1 MRSFYLFALLAAA
14 GLLVAWQGD
23 PLEQGFLHPPAA
35 AKPHMYYML
44 LNGYVDRAHMEK
56 EVAEY
61 AKAGI
66 GGLCLFDVGARGDA
80 SAMPPAGPAFLGP
93 ESVADL
99 AHIIRT
105 AGRHGLDVDLS
116 VTSSWD
122 MGANWVKPED
132 AVMTLVQSSLEVQGG
147 KTIDV
152 TLPTPAKPSEFPPNG
167 FARDAAVIAIPAPQ
181 RVPGYEF
188 DFELS
193 PPTPHLI
200 DRVVLY
206 NNAVPEKAGV
216 PHFSKDFIVS
226 VSHTQPNG
234 ESFRQVVRGF
244 LAPRGGPQEFRFPAV
259 PAKYVRLHVLNGH
272 EPNAAR
278 LELAEFEVYSTAG
291 ESVNL
296 NYRMSRLRD
305 SAGLLRYTSALSQF
319 GPWAAENL
327 HDARR
332 EGPNGSWASGSAA
345 ALLIP
350 DASSVVDLTSRVDA
364 QGRLHWDAP
373 AGPWL
378 ILRYMCVNTGEKLKV
393 PSPNSDGLATDHFNA
408 AATRRY
414 IREVISRLAPQVGDF
429 RNSPLKDLYLAS
441 YEVRGQVWSP
451 TFLPE
456 FRQRR
461 GYDFTPYLPILNGGQ
476 VRDEATTE
484 RVMFD
489 FYKTQGEILVD
500 AYYRAAVE
508 TAHASGLTI
517 ESEAGGPGPPLH
529 KVPVDSLLAH
539 GAVDSLRGE
548 FWPDRMEHSGIW
560 VIKEAASAA
569 HIYGKKLV
577 NMESFTT
584 SNHWQEGPVDL
595 KLSADRAFAEGMNHV
610 VWHTSAHQPPLAGKP
625 GWVYYA
631 GTHLNQNVP
640 WWPMAHGFLTY
651 LARTSFLLQQ
661 GLPVS
666 DVLYYYGDQG
676 YNFVPPKHV
685 DPKLGSG
692 RDYDVTNADA
702 LIRRLQVRDG
712 KLTLPD
718 GVQYEALILPER
730 DDIDLAVLKRIEQL
744 TREGATII
752 GRKPLRSS
760 GYSGF
765 PQRDQEVAAIAGKL
779 WAGCDGSARKQ
790 VSYGKGSVACG
801 LTPAEVLTARNI
813 GPDFH
818 YTPQTAGADL
828 DFAHRRDGQTEIYFV
843 HNKNA
848 RWVDVLAEFRVR
860 GKQPEI
866 WDADTGTH
874 HDQKAFE
881 ATPNGTRFR
890 LRLPP
895 EGAIFVVF
903 RRAGKPTP
911 AAAPASIAPA
921 PLNIAGPW
929 KLRFVDGPAAP
940 APQTLAAL
948 RSWTASAD
956 AKEPFFS
963 GQAEYETDL
972 IVPSTFLRD
981 GHRAILELGDLWAV
995 GEVSLNGRNLGVVWK
1010 RPFQV
1015 DVTSAVHPG
1024 ANRLVVRVANN
1035 WVNRLIGDGQSPATE
1050 RVTKTNVLSTGANV
1064 AIPWRD
1070 MPLHPSGLLGP
1081 VRLLSEPAQ

>member
-14 GLLVAWQGD
+14 GLLAAWQSD

-44 LNGYVDRAHMEK
+44 LNGYVDRAHMEN

-80 SAMPPAGPAFLGP
+80 AAMPPAGPTFLGP
-93 ESVADL
+93 ASVADL

-105 AGRHGLDVDLS
+105 AGRHGLEVDLS

-132 AVMTLVQSSLEVQGG
+132 AGMTLVQSSLELQGG
-147 KTIDV
+147 KTIDI
-152 TLPTPAKPSEFPPNG
+152 TLPAPPMPPEFPPNG
-167 FARDAAVIAIPAPQ
+167 FARDTAILAIPNPQ
-181 RVPGYEF
+181 RVPGYQF
-188 DFELS
+188 DFELR
-193 PPTPHLI
+193 PPTPHKI
-200 DRVVLY
+200 DRIVLY
-206 NNAVPEKAGV
+206 NNAVPEKGGV
-216 PHFSKDFIVS
+216 PHYSKDFVVS
-226 VSHTQPNG
+226 VSDTQPNAA
-234 ESFRQVVRGF
+234 SFRPIVRAA
-244 LAPRGGPQEFRFPAV
+244 LAPQGGPQEFRFPATA
-259 PAKYVRLHVLNGH
+259 AKYVRLHILNGH
-272 EPNAAR
+272 EPNASR

-305 SAGLLRYTSALSQF
+305 SAGLLRYTSAINQF
-319 GPWAAENL
+319 GPWAAENI

-332 EGPNGSWASGSAA
+332 EGPNGSWASGDAA

-350 DASSVVDLTSRVDA
+350 DTQSVVDLTSRVDS

-408 AATRRY
+408 DATRRY
-414 IREVISRLAPQVGDF
+414 IREVVARLAPQVGDLH
-429 RNSPLKDLYLAS
+429 NSPLKDLYLAS
-441 YEVRGQVWSP
+441 YEVRGQVWTP
-451 TFLPE
+451 AFLAE

-489 FYKTQGEILVD
+489 FQKTQGELLVD

-508 TAHASGLTI
+508 TAHQAGLTI

-539 GAVDSLRGE
+539 GTVDSLRGE

-595 KLSADRAFAEGMNHV
+595 KPAADRAFAEGMNHV

-640 WWPMAHGFLTY
+640 WWPMAHAFLSY

-661 GLPVS
+661 GQPVA

-676 YNFVPPKHV
+676 YNFVPPKHL
-685 DPKLGSG
+685 DPKLGYG
-692 RDYDVTNADA
+692 HDYDVTNADA
-702 LIRRLQVRDG
+702 LLRRLQVRNG
-712 KLTLPD
+712 KLTFPD

-730 DDIDLAVLKRIEQL
+730 DDIDLAVLQRLEQL
-744 TREGATII
+744 TRDGATII
-752 GRKPLRSS
+752 GRKPQRAS

-765 PQRDQEVAAIAGKL
+765 PQRDQAVSALAAQL
-779 WAGCDGSARKQ
+779 WSNCDGSTRKQ
-790 VSYGKGSVACG
+790 VAYGKGLVACG
-801 LTPAEVLTARNI
+801 LTPAEVLSTRNL

-818 YTPQTAGADL
+818 YTSPTSTTAL
-828 DFAHRRDGQTEIYFV
+828 DFVHRRDNQTEIYFI
-843 HNKNA
+843 HNKLP
-848 RWVDVLAEFRVR
+848 RWETVQAEFRVR
-860 GKQPEI
+860 GKQPEL
-866 WDADTGTH
+866 WDADTAQH
-874 HDQKAFE
+874 HDQKYFE
-881 ATPNGTRFR
+881 ATPNGTRFQ

-903 RRAGKPTP
+903 RRSAQPNP
-911 AAAPASIAPA
+911 AAAPASTPPA
-921 PLNIAGPW
+921 PLNLAGPW
-929 KLRFVDGPAAP
+929 KLRFTEGPAAP
-940 APQTLAAL
+940 SPQLLTAL
-948 RSWTASAD
+948 RSWTTSPD
-956 AKEPFFS
+956 AKERYFS
-963 GQAEYETDL
+963 GQAEYETDFT
-972 IVPSTFLRD
+972 IPNTFRRQ

-995 GEVSLNGRNLGVVWK
+995 GEVTLNGRNLGVVWK
-1010 RPFQV
+1010 RPFQI
-1015 DVTSAVHPG
+1015 DATTALRPG
-1024 ANRLVVRVANN
+1024 ANHLTVKVANN
-1035 WVNRLIGDGQSPATE
+1035 WVNRLIGDGLVPAAQ
-1050 RVTKTNVLSTGANV
+1050 RVTKTNVQTTGANTP
-1064 AIPWRD
+1064 IPWRD
-1070 MPLHPSGLLGP
+1070 LPLHPSGLLGP
-1081 VRLLSEPAQ
+1081 VRLLSEPVQ